1 LFNTVSFQFNI
12 NYQLA
17 NLGVA
22 AATNILSARAISQQ
36 TMLQA
41 NQVLQQVS
49 QQVRGAYLNA
59 LTAREQIDVTAT
71 GVESSAEELRLA
83 NLRVQM
89 GIGTNLELI
98 QAQRDYITALINQA
112 QAIIQSNEAQAQ
124 LLHDT
129 GVISV
134 ETLLN
139 GFSPTRRPISSN
151 GRKTF

>member
-1 LFNTVSFQFNI
+1 
-12 NYQLA
+12 
-17 NLGVA
+17 
-22 AATNILSARAISQQ
+22 
-36 TMLQA
+36 MLQA

-49 QQVRGAYLNA
+49 QQVRAAYLNA

-89 GIGTNLELI
+89 GIGTNLEAI

-112 QAIIQSNEAQAQ
+112 QAIITSNQAQAQ

-129 GVISV
+129 GLISV
-134 ETLLN
+134 DTLLT
-139 GFSPTRRPISSN
+139 GYKPPRISSN
-151 GRKTF
+151 GSKTH